1 MQTVCGWASL
11 VKVTRLTRAQ
21 SQARTRADLLEI
33 ATTLFLRD
41 GYAATSLEK
50 VAEAAGYTRGAVYS
64 NFRNKDELCLAVL
77 DGIRAQ
83 RMTEVVQLLGGGDD
97 VDVGETLDR
106 FEVWAT
112 RIVGDPTWTRLEIEF
127 AAHASRDHELSSQLA
142 DRLTQLVELLTAGV
156 RTMCAADGIDLP
168 VRPDEAAVA
177 LLSLGVGLG
186 LFRAIAPALPISAL
200 TNTVRALVRQ

>member
-1 MQTVCGWASL
+1 M
-11 VKVTRLTRAQ
+11 TRLTRAE
-21 SQARTRADLLEI
+21 SQARTRADLLQT
-33 ATTLFLRD
+33 ATELFLRD
-41 GYAATSLEK
+41 GYAATSLDK
-50 VAEAAGYTRGAVYS
+50 VAEMAGYTRGAVYS

-83 RMTEVVQLLGGGDD
+83 RIAEIVQLLNGDD
-97 VDVGETLDR
+97 VNATVDR

-127 AAHASRDHELSSQLA
+127 AAHASRDDELSDQMA
-142 DRLTQLVELLTAGV
+142 ERLTQLVALLTAGV
-156 RTMCAADGIDLP
+156 RTLSSAGEIDLP

-186 LFRAIAPALPISAL
+186 LFRAIAPSLPISAL
-200 TNTVRALVRQ
+200 TNTVRALLQARPSGTGAAPADR